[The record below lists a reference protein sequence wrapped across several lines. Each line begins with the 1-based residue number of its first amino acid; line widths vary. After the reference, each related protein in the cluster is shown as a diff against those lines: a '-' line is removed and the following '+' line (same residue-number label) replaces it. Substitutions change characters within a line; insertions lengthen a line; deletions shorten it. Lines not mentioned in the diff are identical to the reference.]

1 VIGNGSLQVMFDA
14 TYRLRDLYFP
24 NLGKENHTVGH
35 PCRFGVF
42 ADGRLSWTDSP
53 EWERRIGYEPDALVS
68 DVTLTHRQFGLVLH
82 VRDAVDFHENI
93 YVREIAVTNGT
104 SSPRDVRLFFHQ
116 DFHLYGSEVGD
127 TALYDPRL
135 NAILH
140 YKGRR
145 YLLVNVMTPTRAGV
159 EEWAIGVKEFQSAEG
174 TWRDAEDGL
183 LARNPIAQGSVDST
197 IGLRVQVPAGGRAA
211 SYYWITAG
219 MRFNDVKTLNSVVL
233 GKTPAAL
240 LGRTRDFWT
249 LWATKSLPEFDGLAA
264 EAVALYKR
272 SLLVLH
278 ALTDNLGGIIAAND
292 SDLLQFGRDT
302 YSYVWPRDGA
312 RAAYALVRAG
322 YIDLPRNFF
331 RFCANILTDDGYLLH
346 KYNPDGSLG
355 SSWHP
360 WLAGDQSVIPIQE
373 DETASVLWALWQHFL
388 RYRDVDFIRPLLR
401 PFVIRAADF
410 LEAYRAED
418 TGLPHPSWDLWEE
431 RWGVH
436 TYTVAAV
443 FGGLSAAAQFARAFG
458 EHGLAAKYLKAAG
471 DLQHAAKNVLYSA
484 AEGRFGR
491 TFDPATARLDLT
503 LDASLS
509 GVAAF
514 GLFPGGDPMVTST
527 MEQVARGLAVRT
539 DVGGIARYE
548 RDPFLRVTDDFERVP
563 GNPWI
568 PCTLWLA
575 QYRIS
580 TAGSSAELRAA
591 GDLLAWVAGQA
602 RPTGL
607 LPEQLHPLGREA
619 VSVCPLSWSH
629 AEFVI
634 TVRDYLDRQ
643 RQLSAWSPPAPPSSG
658 PARA

>member
-1 VIGNGSLQVMFDA
+1 VPRDLVIGNSSLQVMFDA
-14 TYRLRDLYFP
+14 AYRLRDVYFP
-24 NLGKENHTVGH
+24 NVGKENQTVGH

-42 ADGRLSWTDSP
+42 ADGRLSWIDSP
-53 EWERRIGYEPDALVS
+53 EWERRIAYEPDALVT
-68 DVTLTHRQFGLVLH
+68 DVTLTHRQFGLILH

-93 YVREIAVTNGT
+93 YVREVTVRNGST
-104 SSPRDVRLFFHQ
+104 HPRDIRLFFHQ

-135 NAILH
+135 NAVLH

-145 YLLVNVMTPTRAGV
+145 YLLVNAMTPARAGV
-159 EEWAIGVKEFQSAEG
+159 EDWAIGVKEFQGAEG

-197 IGLRVQVPAGGRAA
+197 IGVRVQVPAAGRTVCH
-211 SYYWITAG
+211 YWIAAG
-219 MRFNDVKTLNSVVL
+219 TRFNDVRTLNSVVL
-233 GKTPAAL
+233 GKTPPTL
-240 LGRTRDFWT
+240 LARTRDFWT
-249 LWATKSLPEFDGLAA
+249 LWANKSLPEFLGLSA
-264 EAVALYKR
+264 EVVSLYKR

-322 YIDLPRNFF
+322 YIDIPRNFF

-373 DETASVLWALWQHFL
+373 DETAIVLWALWQHFH
-388 RYRDVDFIRPLLR
+388 RYHDVDFIRLLFR
-401 PFVIRAADF
+401 PFIIRAADF

-418 TGLPHPSWDLWEE
+418 SGLPKPSWDLWEE

-443 FGGLSAAAQFARAFG
+443 YGGLWAAANFAKAFG
-458 EHGLAAKYLKAAG
+458 EHGLGAKYLKAAG
-471 DLQHAAKNVLYSA
+471 DLQQAARTLLYSTR
-484 AEGRFGR
+484 EGRFGR
-491 TFDPATARLDLT
+491 TFDPDARTLDLT
-503 LDASLS
+503 VDASLS

-514 GLFPGGDPMVTST
+514 DLLPVDDPMVTST
-527 MEQVARGLAVRT
+527 MEQVAQRLAVRT
-539 DVGGIARYE
+539 DMGGIARYE
-548 RDPFLRVTDDFERVP
+548 RDPFLRVSDDARAP

-568 PCTLWLA
+568 PCTLWLC
-575 QYRIS
+575 QYRIKAARS
-580 TAGSSAELRAA
+580 SADLETAGEWLDWAVRR
-591 GDLLAWVAGQA
+591 A
-602 RPTGL
+602 RPSGL
-607 LPEQLHPLGREA
+607 LPEQLHPLGGEQI
-619 VSVCPLSWSH
+619 SVCPLSWSH

-634 TVRDYLDRQ
+634 AVRDYLER
-643 RQLSAWSPPAPPSSG
+643 RRELASAAP
-658 PARA
+658 

>member
-1 VIGNGSLQVMFDA
+1 VPRDLVIGNGSLQVMFDA
-14 TYRLRDLYFP
+14 AYRLRDVYFP
-24 NLGKENHTVGH
+24 NLGKENQTIGH

-42 ADGRLSWTDSP
+42 AEGRLSWIDNP
-53 EWERRIGYEPDALVS
+53 EWERRIGYETDALVT
-68 DVTLTHRQFGLVLH
+68 DVTLTHRQLGLALH

-93 YVREIAVTNGT
+93 YVREVAVRNGD
-104 SSPRDVRLFFHQ
+104 SRPRDIRLFFYQ

-135 NAILH
+135 NAVLH

-145 YLLVNVMTPTRAGV
+145 YLLVNAMTPARAGV
-159 EEWAIGVKEFQSAEG
+159 EDWAIGVKEFHGAEG

-197 IGLRVQVPAGGRAA
+197 IGVRVQVPAGGQTVCH
-211 SYYWITAG
+211 YWIAAG
-219 MRFNDVKTLNSVVL
+219 TRFNDVKTLNSVVL
-233 GKTPAAL
+233 GKTPSTL
-240 LGRTRDFWT
+240 LARTRDFWT
-249 LWATKSLPEFDGLAA
+249 LWATKSLPDFDGLPPGIIS
-264 EAVALYKR
+264 LYKR

-312 RAAYALVRAG
+312 RAAFALVRAG
-322 YIDLPRNFF
+322 YIDLPRDFF

-373 DETASVLWALWQHFL
+373 DETAIVLWALWQHFL
-388 RYRDVDFIRPLLR
+388 RYHDVDFIRDLFRPLI
-401 PFVIRAADF
+401 IRAADF
-410 LEAYRAED
+410 LEGYRAED
-418 TGLPHPSWDLWEE
+418 TGLPRPSWDLWEE

-436 TYTVAAV
+436 TYTVATV
-443 FGGLSAAAQFARAFG
+443 FGGLSAAANFAKAFG

-471 DLQHAAKNVLYSA
+471 DLQHAAKDVLYST

-491 TFDPATARLDLT
+491 TFDSDAGVLDLT
-503 LDASLS
+503 VDASLS

-514 GLFPGGDPMVTST
+514 DLLPVDHPMVAST
-527 MEQVARGLAVRT
+527 MEQVGERLAVRT
-539 DVGGIARYE
+539 GVGGIARYE
-548 RDPFLRVTDDFERVP
+548 RDPFLRVTDDVRVP

-568 PCTLWLA
+568 PCTLWLG
-575 QYRIS
+575 QYLIKAARS
-580 TAGSSAELRAA
+580 EVELRKAGEVLEWAA
-591 GDLLAWVAGQA
+591 RRA
-602 RPTGL
+602 RPSGL
-607 LPEQLHPLGREA
+607 LPEQLNPLGGDP

-629 AEFVI
+629 AEFIIAVL
-634 TVRDYLDRQ
+634 DYLERS
-643 RQLSAWSPPAPPSSG
+643 RQLV
-658 PARA
+658 

>member
-1 VIGNGSLQVMFDA
+1 VPRDLVIGNGSLQVMFDA
-14 TYRLRDLYFP
+14 AYRLRDVYFP

-42 ADGRLSWTDSP
+42 ADGRLSWVDSP
-53 EWERRIGYEPDALVS
+53 EWERRIAYEIDALVT
-68 DVTLTHRQFGLVLH
+68 DVTLTHRQFGLVLR

-93 YVREIAVTNGT
+93 YIREVAVRNGG
-104 SSPRDVRLFFHQ
+104 SHPRDIRLFFHQ

-135 NAILH
+135 NAVLH

-145 YLLVNVMTPTRAGV
+145 YLLVNAMTPARAGV
-159 EEWAIGVKEFQSAEG
+159 EDWAIGVKEFQGAEG

-197 IGLRVQVPAGGRAA
+197 IGVRLQVPAGGQAVCH
-211 SYYWITAG
+211 YWIAAG
-219 MRFNDVKTLNSVVL
+219 TRFNDVKTLNSVVL
-233 GKTPAAL
+233 GKTPPTL
-240 LGRTRDFWT
+240 LTRTRDFWT
-249 LWATKSLPEFDGLAA
+249 LWATKSLPDFSGLPP
-264 EAVALYKR
+264 EISSLYKR

-302 YSYVWPRDGA
+302 YSYIWPRDGA

-360 WLAGDQSVIPIQE
+360 WLAGDRSVIPIQE
-373 DETASVLWALWQHFL
+373 DETAIVLWALWQHFD
-388 RYRDVDFIRPLLR
+388 RYHDVDFIRQLFR
-401 PFVIRAADF
+401 PFIIRAADF
-410 LEAYRAED
+410 LEGYRSED
-418 TGLPHPSWDLWEE
+418 TGLPRPSWDLWEE

-436 TYTVAAV
+436 TYTVATV
-443 FGGLSAAAQFARAFG
+443 FGGLSAAANFAKAFG

-471 DLQHAAKNVLYSA
+471 DLQHAAKDVLYSA
-484 AEGRFGR
+484 AEKRFAR
-491 TFDPATARLDLT
+491 TFDPDAGKLDLT
-503 LDASLS
+503 VDASLY

-514 GLFPGGDPMVTST
+514 DLLPVDHPMVAST
-527 MEQVARGLAVRT
+527 MGQVAERLAVRT

-548 RDPFLRVTDDFERVP
+548 RDPFLRVTDDVRAQ

-575 QYRIS
+575 QYRIKAARS
-580 TAGSSAELRAA
+580 LAELRTA
-591 GDLLAWVAGQA
+591 GESLEWAVRRA
-602 RPTGL
+602 RPSGL
-607 LPEQLHPLGREA
+607 LPEQLHPFGEES

-629 AEFVI
+629 AEFII
-634 TVRDYLDRQ
+634 TVRDYLDRR
-643 RQLSAWSPPAPPSSG
+643 RQLAPTP
-658 PARA
+658 

>member
-1 VIGNGSLQVMFDA
+1 VPRDLVVGNGSLQVMFDA
-14 TYRLRDLYFP
+14 AYRLRDVYFP
-24 NLGKENHTVGH
+24 NVGKENHTIGH

-42 ADGRLSWTDSP
+42 AGGRLSWIDSS
-53 EWERRIGYEPDALVS
+53 EWERQLRYEADTLVT

-93 YVREIAVTNGT
+93 YVREITVKNLI
-104 SSPRDVRLFFHQ
+104 SRPQEVRLFFHQ

-135 NAILH
+135 DAILH

-145 YLLVNVMTPTRAGV
+145 YLLVNVMTPAHAGV
-159 EEWAIGVKEFQSAEG
+159 EEWAIGVKEFQGAEG

-183 LARNPIAQGSVDST
+183 LAGTPIAQGSVDST
-197 IGLRVQVPAGGRAA
+197 IGARVQVPAGGQTVCHYWVAA
-211 SYYWITAG
+211 GT
-219 MRFNDVKTLNSVVL
+219 RFNDVKTLNSVVL

-240 LGRTRDFWT
+240 INRTSDFWT
-249 LWATKSLPEFDGLAA
+249 LWATKSLPDFDGLPP
-264 EAVALYKR
+264 EVISLYKR
-272 SLLVLH
+272 SLLIVH

-292 SDLLQFGRDT
+292 SDLLQFDRDT

-331 RFCANILTDDGYLLH
+331 RFCANVLTEEGYLLH

-360 WLAGDQSVIPIQE
+360 WLAQGQSVIPIQE
-373 DETASVLWALWQHFL
+373 DETAVVLWALWQHFL
-388 RYRDVDFIRPLLR
+388 RYHDVDFIKPLFR
-401 PFVIRAADF
+401 PFIIRAADF
-410 LEAYRAED
+410 LEGYRADD
-418 TGLPHPSWDLWEE
+418 TGLPRPSWDLWEE

-443 FGGLSAAAQFARAFG
+443 FGGLSTAANFAKAFG
-458 EHGLAAKYLKAAG
+458 EHALAATYEKAAG
-471 DLQHAAKNVLYSA
+471 DLQHAAKRILYSA
-484 AEGRFGR
+484 TEGRFAR
-491 TFDPATARLDLT
+491 AFDPTADALDMT
-503 LDASLS
+503 VDASLA

-514 GLFPGGDPMVTST
+514 GLFSVDDPMVAST
-527 MEQVARGLAVRT
+527 MEQVERRLTVRT
-539 DVGGIARYE
+539 EVGGVARYE
-548 RDPFLRVTDDFERVP
+548 RDPFRRVADDFERVP

-575 QYRIS
+575 QHRI
-580 TAGSSAELRAA
+580 AAARSSAALRMAVDILTWA
-591 GDLLAWVAGQA
+591 VGQA
-602 RPTGL
+602 RPSGT
-607 LPEQLHPLGREA
+607 LPEQLHPFGQGN

-629 AEFVI
+629 AEFII
-634 TVRDYLDRQ
+634 TVQDFLDKR
-643 RQLSAWSPPAPPSSG
+643 RQLE
-658 PARA
+658 

>member
-1 VIGNGSLQVMFDA
+1 MPRDLVIGNGSLQVMFDA
-14 TYRLRDLYFP
+14 AYQLRDVYFP

-42 ADGRLSWTDSP
+42 ADGRLSWIDSP
-53 EWERRIGYEPDALVS
+53 EWERQIGYEPDALVT
-68 DVTLTHRQFGLVLH
+68 DVTLTHRQFRLVLH
-82 VRDAVDFHENI
+82 VRDAVDFYENI
-93 YVREIAVTNGT
+93 YVREVMVKNG
-104 SSPRDVRLFFHQ
+104 SSNPRDIRLFFHQ

-135 NAILH
+135 SAVLH

-145 YLLVNVMTPTRAGV
+145 YLLVNAMTPAHAGV
-159 EEWAIGVKEFQSAEG
+159 EDWAIGVKEFQGAEG

-197 IGLRVQVPAGGRAA
+197 IGVRLQVPAGGQTVCH
-211 SYYWITAG
+211 YWIAAG
-219 MRFNDVKTLNSVVL
+219 TRFNDVKTLNSVVL
-233 GKTPAAL
+233 GKTPPTL
-240 LGRTRDFWT
+240 LTRTRDFWT
-249 LWATKSLPEFDGLAA
+249 LWATKSQPDFDGLSAGTIS
-264 EAVALYKR
+264 LYKR

-331 RFCANILTDDGYLLH
+331 CFCANILTDDGYLLH

-360 WLAGDQSVIPIQE
+360 WLAGDQPVIPIQE
-373 DETASVLWALWQHFL
+373 DETALVLWALWQHFL
-388 RYRDVDFIRPLLR
+388 RYHDVDFIRPLFR
-401 PFVIRAADF
+401 PFIIRAADF
-410 LEAYRAED
+410 LESYRTED
-418 TGLPHPSWDLWEE
+418 TGLPQPSWDLWEE

-436 TYTVAAV
+436 TYTVATV
-443 FGGLSAAAQFARAFG
+443 FGALSAAAGFAKAFG
-458 EHGLAAKYLKAAG
+458 EHELAARYLKAAG
-471 DLQHAAKNVLYSA
+471 DLQHAAKDVLYSA
-484 AEGRFGR
+484 AEGRFAR
-491 TFDPATARLDLT
+491 TFDPKTGTLDLT
-503 LDASLS
+503 VDASLS

-514 GLFPGGDPMVTST
+514 DLLPVGDPMVAST
-527 MEQVARGLAVRT
+527 MEQVAQRLTVRT

-548 RDPFLRVTDDFERVP
+548 GDPFMRVTDDVRRAP

-575 QYRIS
+575 QHRIRAARS
-580 TAGSSAELRAA
+580 PAELRAA
-591 GDLLAWVAGQA
+591 GEVLEWVAARA
-602 RPTGL
+602 RPSGL
-607 LPEQLHPLGREA
+607 LPEQLHPLGGGL

-634 TVRDYLDRQ
+634 TVRDYLDR
-643 RQLSAWSPPAPPSSG
+643 RRELASPPS
-658 PARA
+658 